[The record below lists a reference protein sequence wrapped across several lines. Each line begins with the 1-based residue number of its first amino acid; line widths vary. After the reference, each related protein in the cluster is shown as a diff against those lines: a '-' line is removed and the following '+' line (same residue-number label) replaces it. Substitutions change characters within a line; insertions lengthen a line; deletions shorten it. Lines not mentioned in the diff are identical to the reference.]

1 MDSQPLDIDLTG
13 DVLIEWTAPEHEH
26 YEKTADWYWWSGI
39 IALIF
44 LGIAISQASFL
55 FAILIIISWITVVI
69 HAARPA
75 RDIRHAVTER
85 GLVIDNKLY
94 FWKDLNSF
102 WIFYEPPL
110 RKEIILESK
119 KAIMPRMR
127 IQMGESG
134 PMEIREHML
143 RFLHEREQED
153 SLIEMLA
160 RLARF

>member
-1 MDSQPLDIDLTG
+1 MDPRPLNTDLTG
-13 DVLIEWTAPEHEH
+13 TVLIEWEAPEHEH
-26 YEKTADWYWWSGI
+26 YEKSADWYWWS
-39 IALIF
+39 ALIAVA
-44 LGIAISQASFL
+44 LLITAITQASFL
-55 FAILIIISWITVVI
+55 FAVLVVIGWITIVI
-69 HAARPA
+69 HAARVP
-75 RDIRHAVTER
+75 RDIRHAITER

-94 FWKDLNSF
+94 FWKDLNGF

-119 KAIMPRMR
+119 KALMPRMR
-127 IQMGESG
+127 VQMGESS
-134 PMEIREHML
+134 PMEVREHMI

>member
-1 MDSQPLDIDLTG
+1 MDPRPLDSDLTG
-13 DVLIEWTAPEHEH
+13 TVFVEWTAPEHEH
-26 YEKTADWYWWSGI
+26 YEKNADWYWWS
-39 IALIF
+39 ALVAVALF
-44 LGIAISQASFL
+44 ATAIWQDSFL
-55 FAILIIISWITVVI
+55 FAVIIVIGWIAIVI
-69 HAARPA
+69 HAARVP

-85 GLVIDNKLY
+85 GLVVDNRLY
-94 FWKDLNSF
+94 FWKDLGSF

-127 IQMGESG
+127 IQIGESN
-134 PMEIREHML
+134 PTEVREQMM
-143 RFLHEREQED
+143 RFLREREQDD